1 MKQIDTLLWS
11 FLWNFKQPVVA
22 RTTMLQNTAT
32 GGVNMTTL
40 HYSLICK
47 QIKLIYKIISSENAH
62 WNLIGKH
69 WLQKFDI
76 EYCEAFFL
84 CKCSNIK
91 GLNISEMP
99 YFYQRGITSW
109 SCFMSNFEKSSKQ
122 QILNEHLFGNINI
135 SVRNTPMFYS
145 DFSRCNIKTVSDI
158 WNIRNNTFHDEQY
171 IHNQTT
177 ETHNWRQKY
186 NKLKR
191 NTPERWVDILRSYDN
206 QTHIKPMLE
215 INTELILFMNGKNI
229 ETNKLSSKRIINH
242 LIDDVYKPKCQTKWE
257 AMYN

>member
-11 FLWNFKQPVVA
+11 FLWNFKHSLVA
-22 RTTMLQNTAT
+22 RNKMLQNTAM

-62 WNLIGKH
+62 WNLI
-69 WLQKFDI
+69 
-76 EYCEAFFL
+76 EAFFL
-84 CKCSNIK
+84 CKCSNIN
-91 GLNISEMP
+91 GLNISELP
-99 YFYQRGITSW
+99 YFYQRGITFW
-109 SCFMSNFEKSSKQ
+109 PCFMSNFEKSSKQ

-158 WNIRNNTFHDEQY
+158 WNIRNNAFHDEQY

-177 ETHNWRQKY
+177 ETHNWRQ
-186 NKLKR
+186 
-191 NTPERWVDILRSYDN
+191 
-206 QTHIKPMLE
+206 
-215 INTELILFMNGKNI
+215 NI
-229 ETNKLSSKRIINH
+229 TN
-242 LIDDVYKPKCQTKWE
+242 
-257 AMYN
+257 

>member
-1 MKQIDTLLWS
+1 MKLSFYVNVPTL
-11 FLWNFKQPVVA
+11 KD
-22 RTTMLQNTAT
+22 
-32 GGVNMTTL
+32 
-40 HYSLICK
+40 
-47 QIKLIYKIISSENAH
+47 LIY
-62 WNLIGKH
+62 
-69 WLQKFDI
+69 QKCHIFI
-76 EYCEAFFL
+76 REVSL
-84 CKCSNIK
+84 L
-91 GLNISEMP
+91 G
-99 YFYQRGITSW
+99 RV
-109 SCFMSNFEKSSKQ
+109 SCPILKKSSKQ

-242 LIDDVYKPKCQTKWE
+242 LIDDAYKPKCQTKWE